1 MTVLP
6 TTLALFGPIL
16 LDYRP
21 LKGWEHVLF
30 VFDLT
35 VLSSKPYLVLSF
47 TRLQFMDQLLSTGH
61 PSRLTD
67 TAIN

>member
-1 MTVLP
+1 MKIDTWCLHHTVVMTVLP

-35 VLSSKPYLVLSF
+35 VLSSKPYLVLIH
-47 TRLQFMDQLLSTGH
+47 LLDYNLWT
-61 PSRLTD
+61 TY
-67 TAIN
+67 

>member
-1 MTVLP
+1 MKIDTWCLHHKVVMTVLP

-35 VLSSKPYLVLSF
+35 VLSSKPYLVLIH
-47 TRLQFMDQLLSTGH
+47 LLDYNLWT
-61 PSRLTD
+61 TY
-67 TAIN
+67 